1 MADKNP
7 FANKDKD
14 TKKKDSVKSK
24 GKNPEIT
31 DPVKV
36 DFEPNVSKMFAS
48 MDEAFEAIAAGQE
61 IQLTEIMSVASRIKR
76 KQQIRRYK
84 ARMQIAR
91 KRSLRRRASNAV
103 IGRRARRGAIT
114 AVKTKLS
121 GGRAANKLTYSER
134 ARVEKLVA
142 RRKGLVQRRARR
154 LLITKRA
161 QDRNRL
167 FNRSRRR

>member
-1 MADKNP
+1 MAKNP
-7 FANKDKD
+7 FVKEKD
-14 TKKKDSVKSK
+14 TKKKAPVKKDS

-36 DFEPNVSKMFAS
+36 DFEPNVNKLFAG
-48 MDEAFEAIAAGQE
+48 MDETFEALTNGQE
-61 IQLTEIMSVASRIKR
+61 VTLNEIMSVAARIKR

-103 IGRRARRGAIT
+103 IGRRARRGAVA

-121 GGRAANKLTYSER
+121 GGRSARKLTYSER
-134 ARVEKLVA
+134 ARVERLVA
-142 RRKGLVQRRARR
+142 RRKGLVARRARR
-154 LLITKRA
+154 LLIVKRV
-161 QDRNRL
+161 QDRNRI